1 MLLVLAWTKAE
12 PFLFSG
18 KDTISVLKQMFRFID
33 LDNSGSVSKKDM
45 NNLIQLLN
53 AFGFKNNLYPDGLIE
68 QMDVNKDEMVSI
80 DEWVTAV
87 TRNTD
92 FS

>member
-1 MLLVLAWTKAE
+1 
-12 PFLFSG
+12 
-18 KDTISVLKQMFRFID
+18 MFRFID
-33 LDNSGSVSKKDM
+33 LDNSGSVSKEDM

-53 AFGFKNNLYPDGLIE
+53 VFGFKNNLYPDGLIE